1 MGQNKHAM
9 SWIGLRSFAEERCCF
24 VVAVFVDGCRRHRN
38 MGGVSQ
44 RVEWAQAQR
53 TLSAGHRG
61 HGLALPSMNFA
72 TEEESSRA

>member
-9 SWIGLRSFAEERCCF
+9 SWIGLRSFVEERCCF

-44 RVEWAQAQR
+44 WVEGAQAQR
-53 TLSAGHRG
+53 TLSVGHCG
-61 HGLALPSMNFA
+61 HGLALPSMNFPA
-72 TEEESSRA
+72 EEESGRA